1 MKENYGTLVT
11 PVELS
16 NTDSSLSWGAQQ
28 ASAAGPPHPGLPTCC
43 LHYVGFSKQRDSKRN
58 ISLFQ
63 HQNSPKMSNTILK
76 GFNLSTAQHRGEGDS
91 LLLKNFLAGDS
102 GKRERSVQPS
112 TASASLF
119 PAHICASSAEDT
131 KEWLADKIK
140 AVAGAGVAAVSG
152 GKANIMAP
160 VLKSTSAEY
169 WLDRENRPP
178 VNERGMSFFAAKSR
192 SVAVEMA

>member
-1 MKENYGTLVT
+1 MGTKKSIQNPNRSVSSERRET
-11 PVELS
+11 S
-16 NTDSSLSWGAQQ
+16 N
-28 ASAAGPPHPGLPTCC
+28 
-43 LHYVGFSKQRDSKRN
+43 K
-58 ISLFQ
+58 

-102 GKRERSVQPS
+102 GKWERSVQPS

-119 PAHICASSAEDT
+119 PAHICASSADT
-131 KEWLADKIK
+131 KEWLAEKNK
-140 AVAGAGVAAVSG
+140 AVAEAVS

-178 VNERGMSFFAAKSR
+178 VDERVPDPSISLWLAAPR
-192 SVAVEMA
+192 PMADGAKMNAETGESSPKKPRIDWP

>member
-1 MKENYGTLVT
+1 MGPKWVT
-11 PVELS
+11 NPLFA
-16 NTDSSLSWGAQQ
+16 L
-28 ASAAGPPHPGLPTCC
+28 
-43 LHYVGFSKQRDSKRN
+43 GFSTQRDSKRN
-58 ISLFQ
+58 ISLLQ

-102 GKRERSVQPS
+102 GKWERSVQPS

-119 PAHICASSAEDT
+119 PAHICASSADT
-131 KEWLADKIK
+131 KEWLAEKNK
-140 AVAGAGVAAVSG
+140 AVAEAVS

-178 VNERGMSFFAAKSR
+178 VNERGMPLFTAKSR
-192 SVAVEMA
+192 RIAIATLSFAITQPLLCSHFTMHH